1 MKAIPTNYHHINFRS
16 RLEAK
21 WAAFFDLVGWKWEY
35 EPIDLEGWA
44 PDFLIH
50 GKKAPIY
57 VEVKPANWIVCERG
71 YPTLDLSLFGKATN
85 NEIIA
90 TAHILLLGI
99 CPYIK
104 DGTLYLGACSDDL
117 RSESGFSGA
126 TAQRVIDGSCHF
138 GYCSE
143 AMGFDDRI
151 TGFYP
156 GGESGGHGDL
166 ADRFW
171 KEACN
176 NTQWM
181 AV

>member
-1 MKAIPTNYHHINFRS
+1 MKSIPTNYHNVNFRS

-50 GKKAPIY
+50 GKVLPIY
-57 VEVKPANWIVCERG
+57 VEVKPAHWINGE
-71 YPTLDLSLFGKATN
+71 LDASLFSKAYNHEIGK
-85 NEIIA
+85 
-90 TAHILLLGI
+90 TANILLLGI
-99 CPYIK
+99 SPYIEG
-104 DGTLYLGACSDDL
+104 DTLYLGECNDICNAPHNV
-117 RSESGFSGA
+117 FSTA
-126 TAQRVIDGSCHF
+126 TAQRVEDGSCHF
-138 GYCSE
+138 GYCS
-143 AMGFDDRI
+143 AHHSFHDRI

-156 GGESGGHGDL
+156 GGESGGHGSL